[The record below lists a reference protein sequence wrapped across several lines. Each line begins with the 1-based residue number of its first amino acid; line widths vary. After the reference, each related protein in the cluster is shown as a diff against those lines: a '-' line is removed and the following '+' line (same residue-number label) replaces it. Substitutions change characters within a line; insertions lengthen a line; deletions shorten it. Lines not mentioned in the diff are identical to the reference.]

1 MNWNPGWLPMQAPM
15 HYVGPGPVTGMAGLL
30 SNPCTGLFIRL
41 QIILVCVIFSSCSYR
56 FYSTGCETPVPGNLV
71 KYSSLDSSLAETSGL
86 LYMEGD
92 IWTFNDSGGEA
103 ALYCFD
109 QGNGSV
115 IRKTIIS
122 NATNTD
128 WEDIAMDD
136 HYIYVADVGNNF
148 ATRDTL
154 AIYRIQKSSVLSGN
168 PTVDHNGIISLSFD
182 EQVVRNRRGF
192 SSHDCE
198 ALFAH
203 GDSLYLFSKN
213 WVDESTSVYVIP
225 SIPGHYHVTRRYRYE
240 ARILVTGADLFPD
253 KNQVAIVGYRN
264 YLPIVII
271 YGYANDPGNIECGGL
286 ARIYP
291 LRGGRQVEGICF
303 DPEGGIFISSEAS
316 LQNQTLFKLGRSLR

>member
-1 MNWNPGWLPMQAPM
+1 MRNLPIIFGSILA
-15 HYVGPGPVTGMAGLL
+15 AG
-30 SNPCTGLFIRL
+30 I
-41 QIILVCVIFSSCSYR
+41 VSSCSYR
-56 FYSTGCETPVPGNLV
+56 FYSTGCEKPVPGNLI
-71 KYSSLDSSLAETSGL
+71 KYSNIDSSLAETSGL
-86 LYMEGD
+86 LYLDGD

-109 QGNGSV
+109 RGSGSV

-136 HYIYVADVGNNF
+136 SYIYVADVGNNF

-154 AIYRIQKSSVLSGN
+154 IIYRIQKSGLLSGD
-168 PTVDHNGIISLSFD
+168 PTLNHNGIISLSFD
-182 EQVVRNRRGF
+182 EVVVRNSRGY

-225 SIPGHYHVTRRYRYE
+225 SMPGHYHVKHRYRYE
-240 ARILVTGADLFPD
+240 ARILVTGADLFPG
-253 KNQVAIVGYRN
+253 KNQVALVGYRN
-264 YLPIVII
+264 YLPIVIT
-271 YGYANDPGNIECGGL
+271 YGYGDDPGQIECGGK

-303 DPEGGIFISSEAS
+303 DPEGGIYISSERS
-316 LQNQTLFKLGRSLR
+316 LQKQTLFKLGRSLR